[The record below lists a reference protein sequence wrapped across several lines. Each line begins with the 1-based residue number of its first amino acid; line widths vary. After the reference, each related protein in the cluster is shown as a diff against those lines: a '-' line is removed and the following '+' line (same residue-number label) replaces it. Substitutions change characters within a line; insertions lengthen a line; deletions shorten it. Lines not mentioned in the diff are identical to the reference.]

1 MELEPIIGLEVHTQL
16 LTKSKMFCLCDAN
29 YQIAEPNSKVCPVCM
44 ALPGSLPV
52 INRQAIEFVIMT
64 GLALNCSINEF
75 TQFDR
80 KNYAYPDLVK
90 GYQISQ
96 YDFPVAYEGFLE
108 IETDDQSHRIGI
120 TRAHLEED
128 VAKMQHNN
136 DSTNGHTLIDLNR
149 CGIPLM
155 EIVSEPEISSPEQA
169 REYLIK
175 LQTIVRYLEV
185 STGDMEEGSFRCDA
199 NISLRPKG
207 SKTLG
212 TKVEIKNMNSFRSIH
227 KALTFEIERQ
237 TIAINNNEV
246 IIQETRGWDEE
257 KEITFSQRSKEFAHD
272 YRYFPEPDLK
282 PIKISKE
289 HIENLKASLPEMPQ
303 ERRDRLIKN
312 YNLSEYNAKLIT
324 SNKATADYFEA
335 CLTSHSSESS
345 QQIEIAKSIAN
356 WINTELAK
364 LLNQTNTPIENIK
377 ISPKSLINLLNLI
390 EKGTINSTQ
399 GKQVLEKMF
408 DTGKSSEQIV
418 EEENLSQISDLDS
431 IRSIVKDIIV
441 QHPNPVQDYANGK
454 ENAIGFLVGQVMKT
468 SKGKADPKISK
479 SLLIEEILS
488 GTK

>member
-1 MELEPIIGLEVHTQL
+1 MELEPIICLDVHTQL

-155 EIVSEPEISSPEQA
+155 EIVSEPEMSSPEQA

-227 KALTFEIERQ
+227 KALTFEIKRQ

-289 HIENLKASLPEMPQ
+289 HIENLKSSLPEMPQ
-303 ERRDRLIKN
+303 ERRDRLIKD

-441 QHPNPVQDYANGK
+441 QHPDPVQDYANGK

>member
-155 EIVSEPEISSPEQA
+155 EIVSEPEMST
-169 REYLIK
+169 LNK
-175 LQTIVRYLEV
+175 L
-185 STGDMEEGSFRCDA
+185 A
-199 NISLRPKG
+199 NI
-207 SKTLG
+207 
-212 TKVEIKNMNSFRSIH
+212 
-227 KALTFEIERQ
+227 
-237 TIAINNNEV
+237 
-246 IIQETRGWDEE
+246 
-257 KEITFSQRSKEFAHD
+257 
-272 YRYFPEPDLK
+272 
-282 PIKISKE
+282 
-289 HIENLKASLPEMPQ
+289 
-303 ERRDRLIKN
+303 
-312 YNLSEYNAKLIT
+312 
-324 SNKATADYFEA
+324 
-335 CLTSHSSESS
+335 
-345 QQIEIAKSIAN
+345 
-356 WINTELAK
+356 
-364 LLNQTNTPIENIK
+364 
-377 ISPKSLINLLNLI
+377 
-390 EKGTINSTQ
+390 
-399 GKQVLEKMF
+399 
-408 DTGKSSEQIV
+408 
-418 EEENLSQISDLDS
+418 
-431 IRSIVKDIIV
+431 
-441 QHPNPVQDYANGK
+441 
-454 ENAIGFLVGQVMKT
+454 
-468 SKGKADPKISK
+468 
-479 SLLIEEILS
+479 
-488 GTK
+488 